1 MLPVRACTP
10 DAAAV
15 AEGDAVDVRPARPT
29 RAVPGIEWQMGAV
42 LRFKSMMAAEGH
54 AVQVARMCFD
64 RRYAFER
71 IALAHTSSRD
81 PLRRLALE
89 LFQTCV
95 QAELD
100 ARAHPAGAT
109 AAH

>member
-10 DAAAV
+10 DAESPV
-15 AEGDAVDVRPARPT
+15 EGDMVGARPARPT

-95 QAELD
+95 QSELD
-100 ARAHPAGAT
+100 SRARQTGAT
-109 AAH
+109 ATH